1 LKGLSSRDVSEGES
15 DDDDDDDDKVRL
27 VKVRSGIRPKL
38 LNNRRED
45 DFKAISFVTLR

>member
-15 DDDDDDDDKVRL
+15 DDDDDDDKVRL
-27 VKVRSGIRPKL
+27 VKVRSVRPKL

>member
-1 LKGLSSRDVSEGES
+1 LKGLSSRDISEGES
-15 DDDDDDDDKVRL
+15 DDDDDDKVRL
-27 VKVRSGIRPKL
+27 VKVRSVTRPKL